1 MLHTFANFLSENQIE
16 NNTPSVASTGVT
28 KRFSIIAAYGKWSCV
43 ALLAA
48 LLMNISMSVVGR
60 YNPYANLLQACCH
73 AMMHVSFLL
82 LLLMKVAL
90 KVCDTKEEQADCAA
104 RNPLTATSGIKS
116 ETVPEALRDVR
127 LTVATNRDVKSVS
140 TLRRSEG
147 NALNIS
153 RTAEAKMRNISSYD
167 MVALSTHGIL
177 TVSGVLELAYLFYF
191 LAVIERQVT
200 VEKPTV
206 FSRFNMTI
214 VSLSLSLISLHA
226 ATAVN
231 VYERPFLFECPI
243 ARTIAGL
250 GIAIYELMYIWY
262 TWLRSK
268 VILKLKGKKTSLHSR
283 YLILSITRY
292 IAGGFRYSVAA
303 AVVTIAPG
311 ITAIQFAALC
321 FHLYLS
327 DEFKPTA
334 ALASN
339 ITTAVSGL
347 AIIAFD
353 CIMLHTFANFLSEN
367 QIENN
372 TPSVASTGVTKR
384 FSIIAAYGKW
394 SCVALLAALLMNI
407 SMSVVGRYNPYA
419 NLLQACCHAMM
430 HVSFLLL
437 LLMKVALKVCDTKE
451 EQADCAA
458 RNPLTATSGIKSETV
473 PEALRDVRLT
483 VATNRDVKSVSTLR
497 RSEGNAL
504 NISRTARQ

>member
-1 MLHTFANFLSENQIE
+1 MRNFS
-16 NNTPSVASTGVT
+16 PYDV
-28 KRFSIIAAYGKWSCV
+28 
-43 ALLAA
+43 AA
-48 LLMNISMSVVGR
+48 L
-60 YNPYANLLQACCH
+60 C
-73 AMMHVSFLL
+73 
-82 LLLMKVAL
+82 
-90 KVCDTKEEQADCAA
+90 
-104 RNPLTATSGIKS
+104 
-116 ETVPEALRDVR
+116 
-127 LTVATNRDVKSVS
+127 
-140 TLRRSEG
+140 
-147 NALNIS
+147 
-153 RTAEAKMRNISSYD
+153 
-167 MVALSTHGIL
+167 THGIL
-177 TVSGVLELAYLFYF
+177 TLASGLEFIYLFYF
-191 LAVIERQVT
+191 VAVIERRVT
-200 VEKPTV
+200 DEKPTV

-214 VSLSLSLISLHA
+214 VSLSLSLISFHV

-243 ARTIAGL
+243 ARTITGL
-250 GIAIYELMYIWY
+250 
-262 TWLRSK
+262 
-268 VILKLKGKKTSLHSR
+268 
-283 YLILSITRY
+283 
-292 IAGGFRYSVAA
+292 GGFRYSVAA

-321 FHLYLS
+321 FHLYLP
-327 DEFKPTA
+327 DEFKPA
-334 ALASN
+334 ATLASN

-504 NISRTARQ
+504 NISRTAGQ